1 MAETSVKQELLK
13 AIGRLPDDATLDDV
27 AHLLKMHELLAR
39 GRADSAAGRV
49 MSSDEMRERYG
60 IQRES

>member
-1 MAETSVKQELLK
+1 MAEASVKQELLK
-13 AIGRLPDDATLDDV
+13 AIERLPEDATFDDV
-27 AHLLKMHELLAR
+27 AHLLKLHEMLAR

-49 MSSDEMRERYG
+49 LTSEQMRERYG